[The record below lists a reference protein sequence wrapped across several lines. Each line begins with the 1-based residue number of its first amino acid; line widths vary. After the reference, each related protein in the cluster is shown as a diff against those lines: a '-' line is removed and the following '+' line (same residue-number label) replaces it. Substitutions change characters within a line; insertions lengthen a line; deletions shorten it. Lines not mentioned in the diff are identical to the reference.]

1 MRTVAN
7 MKNTIRYART
17 YRYLMLNKIRTV
29 LLLLCFVLPTSAF
42 WFFFSQEIT
51 RTIASVSGEILS
63 TGLGRGSFVV
73 TTTDFS
79 LGNISYL
86 AAEGIMPDIL
96 FSLGNFLLTM
106 GILFCLTFFFKT
118 RPLSIFVYI
127 ALLVQLCSC
136 LFFIFFPEFFPYS
149 LSEYSDLY
157 MKQQIG
163 IFICMTFVM
172 GCVTSFLPIAPW
184 KVILAVISCGAYSFV
199 FAIARYT
206 TFLFLLKEFSVLYMA
221 CMFFTFGPL
230 IDFLYLVSIYS
241 LVADHT
247 SGTLAKN
254 MEVWQ
259 W

>member
-1 MRTVAN
+1 MVTTAN
-7 MKNTIRYART
+7 MKQTIRYART
-17 YRYLMLNKIRTV
+17 YRYLLLNKIRTV
-29 LLLLCFVLPTSAF
+29 VLFFLFVLPASAF
-42 WFFFSQEIT
+42 WAFFSPEIT
-51 RTIASVSGEILS
+51 RKIADISGEILA
-63 TGLGRGSFVV
+63 TGLGKGSFTIGV
-73 TTTDFS
+73 TDFS

-86 AAEGIMPDIL
+86 ITEGMMPDIL
-96 FSLGNFLLTM
+96 FSLGNFLVTL
-106 GILFCLTFFFKT
+106 IVLFLLTFFLKT
-118 RPLSIFVYI
+118 RPVTIFVYI
-127 ALLVQLCSC
+127 ALLVHLCSC
-136 LFFIFFPEFFPYS
+136 LFFIFFPELFPYS
-149 LSEYSDLY
+149 LSEYSELY

-184 KVILAVISCGAYSFV
+184 KVILAVLGCGFYSFI
-199 FAIARYT
+199 FAIVRYT
-206 TFLFLLKEFSVLYMA
+206 TFLFLMKEFSVIYMA

-254 MEVWQ
+254 MGVWQ